1 MSHLPYFRFFLVTF
15 LLTSALPSFSVG
27 ELLAQVSQENTE
39 QTKRPNPNDEIKK
52 HIVDVKSR
60 PLYFVEV
67 YKDKNKE
74 PKPLVIF
81 VHGTPDS

>member
-1 MSHLPYFRFFLVTF
+1 MSHTPYLRFFLAAV
-15 LLTSALPSFSVG
+15 LLTCALASFFAG
-27 ELLAQVSQENTE
+27 EVLAQENTQ
-39 QTKRPNPNDEIKK
+39 QTKRPDPNAEIKK

-60 PLYFVEV
+60 PLHFVEV